1 MRLNREDFLEV
12 ASLMTAVH
20 SPREE
25 HVQEWGTPASAPSF
39 GDDDRLVKKPP
50 EEAGET
56 GQ

>member
-25 HVQEWGTPASAPSF
+25 HVQEWGTPAAAPSF